1 LRRLEM
7 LDKPMMLAAILILSS
22 LGFAQARTQQEAAD
36 PAAPSKDTSCAY
48 SYSSGS
54 PGSFTSY
61 CLTGNGNIV
70 QFASPSDFEFIK
82 FGIVSEG
89 YGFCDFTPATPVPYF
104 DYAHADSGNWG
115 PTTVTTPSAT
125 SKRFVR
131 MTSDGIWQLT
141 QTITQIKATNSTVG
155 SVKIVMVLKNLTG
168 TDRVVYLIRYADVDA
183 GSTPIENT
191 FISGINSAYG
201 MGQQVSYGLGLTTNT
216 LTFPHT
222 AFTQNEF
229 DGPAPCSVFTNLN
242 GQPFTGDGSIGH
254 LFAIEVPPGA
264 ARNVTVTYKPI

>member
-1 LRRLEM
+1 M
-7 LDKPMMLAAILILSS
+7 LNKPMLLAAILTLSS
-22 LGFAQARTQQEAAD
+22 LGFAQARTQQAEAD
-36 PAAPSKDTSCAY
+36 AAASSKDTSCAY
-48 SYSSGS
+48 SYSSGTS
-54 PGSFTSY
+54 PTSTSY

-82 FGIVSEG
+82 SGVVSEG
-89 YGFCDFTPATPVPYF
+89 YGICDFTPATPLPYF

-131 MTSDGIWQLT
+131 TTSDGIWQLT

-155 SVKIVMVLKNLTG
+155 SAKVVMALKNLTG
-168 TDRVVYLIRYADVDA
+168 IDRVVYLIRYADVDA
-183 GSTPIENT
+183 GSSDSDNT
-191 FISGINSAYG
+191 FIWGINSAYG
-201 MGQQVSYGLGLTTNT
+201 VGREISYGLGLTTNT
-216 LTFPHT
+216 FTFPHT

-229 DGPAPCSVFTNLN
+229 DGPAPCSVFTNMN

-254 LFAIEVPPGA
+254 LFAIEVLHGA
-264 ARNVTVTYKPI
+264 TRTVTVTYKPI